1 MKILGKLAIALL
13 LIGVVACVVALVCTR
28 RELRSSG
35 QYRVT
40 GINVGAR
47 YGTVLSTNSPGASQW
62 CPTDWQ
68 PVEYAGRAR
77 VCREQF
83 AFLCESLSDL
93 SRSEELIAEFAT
105 TVTTGRVDE
114 SLSYRLNF
122 SNNSRN
128 STRGPT
134 AVDTNQPYCGIVLWL
149 AVRDPRPPDAPLN
162 QTGPISL
169 HDFKKYKM
177 GGMVNIGQ
185 SFFVSAF
192 LPCSNPELRKAIHDR
207 VEIAVES
214 LLEWERSRR
223 VGTQQPLP
231 LIQQ

>member
-1 MKILGKLAIALL
+1 MKQDEGQHPPGAYFRLAPEKAQASVGCTNSMKILGKLAIALL

-93 SRSEELIAEFAT
+93 SRSE
-105 TVTTGRVDE
+105 
-114 SLSYRLNF
+114 
-122 SNNSRN
+122 
-128 STRGPT
+128 
-134 AVDTNQPYCGIVLWL
+134 
-149 AVRDPRPPDAPLN
+149 
-162 QTGPISL
+162 
-169 HDFKKYKM
+169 
-177 GGMVNIGQ
+177 
-185 SFFVSAF
+185 
-192 LPCSNPELRKAIHDR
+192 
-207 VEIAVES
+207 
-214 LLEWERSRR
+214 
-223 VGTQQPLP
+223 
-231 LIQQ
+231 